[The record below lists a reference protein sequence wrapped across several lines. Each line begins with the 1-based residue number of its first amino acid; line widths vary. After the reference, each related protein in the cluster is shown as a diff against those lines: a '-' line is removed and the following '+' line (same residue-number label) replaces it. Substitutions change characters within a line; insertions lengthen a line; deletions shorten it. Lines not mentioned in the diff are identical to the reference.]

1 MSTLKLFLRGASL
14 TLLLLAVENL
24 RMRCIRHGLRYD
36 MAFLQIEAGIQLE
49 IDRVMDARRQMVEQK
64 NA

>member
-1 MSTLKLFLRGASL
+1 MTTLKLFLRGASL
-14 TLLLLAVENL
+14 TLLLLAVERL

>member
-1 MSTLKLFLRGASL
+1 MTTLKLFLRGVSL
-14 TLLLLAVENL
+14 TLLLLAVESL

-36 MAFLQIEAGIQLE
+36 MAFLQIEAGIQTE
-49 IDRVMDARRQMVEQK
+49 IDRVMDARREMARQK

>member
-1 MSTLKLFLRGASL
+1 MTTIKLFLRGASL
-14 TLLLLAVENL
+14 TLLLLAVESL

-36 MAFLQIEAGIQLE
+36 MAFLQIEAGIQSE
-49 IDRVMDARRQMVEQK
+49 IDRVMDARREMVRQR

>member
-1 MSTLKLFLRGASL
+1 MTTIKLFLRGASL
-14 TLLLLAVENL
+14 TLLLLAVESL

-36 MAFLQIEAGIQLE
+36 MAFSRIEAGIQSE
-49 IDRVMDARRQMVEQK
+49 IDRVLDARREMVRQR